1 MRLTEKSWYKWLVAA
16 GCFLMIFLGL
26 GFCSSNKSLYLG
38 AITDALGFKKSDFA
52 LQDSLRY
59 IITAVS
65 NIFFGSLVM
74 KLGPKLMTAIGFL
87 GYIGFLAI
95 SSFAENLALFYL
107 AGCLLGLGSSFCATA
122 MVSYLVSLWFPE
134 KRGTVSGAILCANGL
149 GGAVAAQ
156 ILTPMITSSTF
167 GYRDAYKLA
176 LIVAII
182 TGIVVVLLVG
192 KPKGVK
198 GQVAKKKAKG
208 KQWVGISFEE
218 ALKKPYFYA
227 AVICVFL
234 TGLSLQGINGI
245 SATHMKYAG
254 VDGTYLATVLS
265 VHSVVLACSKF
276 LAGFSYD
283 KLGLR
288 RTLIFCETCGC
299 VAFICLAFCSS
310 SALGS
315 GLAMG
320 YSVLASLAMP
330 LETVIVPLIA
340 ADLFGEKA
348 FSKLMGIFVAF
359 NYAGYAVGGYAC
371 NLVYDFTHSYV
382 PVLIAM
388 GILMVIIAVAFQ
400 FILTAADKTRKKV
413 IAEQISE

>member
-1 MRLTEKSWYKWLVAA
+1 MRLTEKPWYKWVVAA

-38 AITDALGFKKSDFA
+38 AITDALDIKKSAFA

-59 IITAVS
+59 IITAIS
-65 NIFFGSLVM
+65 NIFFGALVM

-95 SSFAENLALFYL
+95 SSFAEHIALFYL

-122 MVSYLVSLWFPE
+122 MVSYLVSMWFPE

-167 GYRDAYKLA
+167 GYRNAYKLS

-182 TGIVVVLLVG
+182 TGIIVVLTVG
-192 KPKGVK
+192 RPKGVK
-198 GQVAKKKAKG
+198 GEVAKKKAKG

-218 ALKKPYFYA
+218 ALKKPYFYG
-227 AVICVFL
+227 AVACVFL
-234 TGLSLQGINGI
+234 TGLSLQGINGVA
-245 SATHMKYAG
+245 ATHMKYAG
-254 VDGTYLATVLS
+254 VDVGFLATVLS
-265 VHSVVLACSKF
+265 THSIVLACSKF

-283 KLGLR
+283 KFGLR
-288 RTLIFCETCGC
+288 KTLVFCETCGC
-299 VAFICLAFCSS
+299 IAFISLALCSGS
-310 SALGS
+310 KMGS
-315 GLAMG
+315 GLALG
-320 YSVLASLAMP
+320 YGVFSALAMP

-359 NYAGYAVGGYAC
+359 NYAGYAVGGFAC
-371 NLVYDFTHSYV
+371 NLVYDFTQSYV

-388 GILMVIIAVAFQ
+388 GVLMALIAVAFQ
-400 FILTAADKTRKKV
+400 FIINAANKV
-413 IAEQISE
+413 HDRVMAEQTAE

>member
-26 GFCSSNKSLYLG
+26 GFCSSNKSMYLG

-59 IITAVS
+59 IITAIS

-95 SSFAENLALFYL
+95 SSFAESLALFYL

-156 ILTPMITSSTF
+156 VITPMINASTF
-167 GYRDAYKLA
+167 GYRNAYRLA
-176 LIVAII
+176 LVVAII
-182 TGIVVVLLVG
+182 TGVLVVLAVAR
-192 KPKGVK
+192 PKGVK

-208 KQWVGISFEE
+208 KQWVGISFKE
-218 ALKKPYFYA
+218 AMKKPYFYA
-227 AVICVFL
+227 AVACVFL

-254 VDGTYLATVLS
+254 VDTGFLATVLS
-265 VHSVVLACSKF
+265 AHSLVLACSKF
-276 LAGFSYD
+276 LAGFGYD
-283 KLGLR
+283 KFGLR
-288 RTLIFCETCGC
+288 KTLVFCETCGC
-299 VAFICLAFCSS
+299 VAFISLALCNGTT
-310 SALGS
+310 LGS
-315 GLAMG
+315 VLAMG

-340 ADLFGEKA
+340 ADLFGEKD
-348 FSKLMGIFVAF
+348 FSRLMGIFVAF
-359 NYAGYAVGGYAC
+359 NYAGYAVGGYVC
-371 NLVYDFTHSYV
+371 NLVYDFTQTYV

-388 GILMVIIAVAFQ
+388 GVLMVAIAVAFQ
-400 FILTAADKTRKKV
+400 FILNAANKTRQKV
-413 IAEQISE
+413 LAEQAAE